1 MKNVTTSRL
10 SEFLR
15 SLSNKQSH
23 AELVSAAT
31 ACVVGRLGRSS
42 VNSRGFTLIELLVV
56 VLIIGILAAVALP
69 KYELAVEK
77 SRAAEAIQNMSL
89 LKKQIDLYILSNGY
103 PSDAVRYPDSV
114 DVTLPYP
121 DNGSGVLESKNFY
134 YHSAD
139 ITSSNAWI
147 EIMRKAD
154 DYYDLYCE
162 ITPHQYND
170 DLPMPDGWY
179 CACVTETND
188 FGRKMCK
195 AIFEP
200 LGYKY
205 SDSDL

>member
-1 MKNVTTSRL
+1 MKNVTTRRL
-10 SEFLR
+10 SEFLGF
-15 SLSNKQSH
+15 LFNKQSH
-23 AELVSAAT
+23 PELDSGST
-31 ACVVGRLGRSS
+31 ACVVRCLRGFVSAK
-42 VNSRGFTLIELLVV
+42 GFTLIELLVV

-103 PSDAVRYPDSV
+103 PSDYVHYPDFA
-114 DVTLPYP
+114 DVTLK
-121 DNGSGVLESKNFY
+121 ESENFY
-134 YHSAD
+134 FQSVS

-147 EIMRKAD
+147 EIARNRD

-162 ITPHQYND
+162 KIPQGFND
-170 DLPMPDGWY
+170 DSPMPDGWY
-179 CACVTETND
+179 CTCVTETND